1 MKIHPSITPKSAK
14 LLQRVAKRILK
25 HHEEYNQSRFI
36 SEYGSGCCIAGH
48 IWVMINGSFPSESW
62 KVNKFASTQIDP
74 TGNLDTSALFI
85 FWPSRLRKKYL
96 EAKTSKGRARV
107 GYRRIMH
114 YLRTGE

>member
-1 MKIHPSITPKSAK
+1 MKTHPSITPKAAK

-25 HHEEYNQSRFI
+25 HHEEYDQSYYSPACGF
-36 SEYGSGCCIAGH
+36 GCCIAGH
-48 IWVMINGSFPSESW
+48 AYLISHKDQNPWQCQVIDFMPSFIAADSNLVLMPSDWMEP
-62 KVNKFASTQIDP
+62 FAS
-74 TGNLDTSALFI
+74 A
-85 FWPSRLRKKYL
+85 YA